1 MELSWSTFILEIINF
16 LVLVWILKRFLYKPV
31 LEMIA
36 RRQASIDKTLANAR
50 QLHADA
56 EKLQQQYE
64 GRLADWD
71 QERKQAREKLAEEL
85 HADRERKLEELK
97 TSLQQERERAAVAEK
112 RRLADERLEME
123 DTALAQGAQ
132 LATQLLK
139 QAAGPEVE
147 SRLVELAIDALS
159 RLPKE
164 KLASL
169 RSSYGQISEGILISS
184 AYPMPEDQR
193 QRLQTALDKV
203 AGKETSLSF
212 ETDEKLLAGV
222 RINIGAWQL
231 AANLRDELKGFSE
244 LSGSANQGT
253 GNANGGE

>member
-1 MELSWSTFILEIINF
+1 VELNWSTFILEIINF

-36 RRQASIDKTLANAR
+36 RRRASIDKTLADAK
-50 QLHADA
+50 QLHDDA

-85 HADRERKLEELK
+85 HADRARKLEELK
-97 TSLQQERERAAVAEK
+97 ATLKQERERAAVAEK

-123 DTALAQGAQ
+123 DTALAHGAQ

-147 SRLVELAIDALS
+147 SKLVELAIDELS
-159 RLPKE
+159 KLSKDRL
-164 KLASL
+164 ADL
-169 RSSYGQISEGILISS
+169 RGSFGQVSEGITITS
-184 AYPMPEDQR
+184 AYPIPENQQ
-193 QRLQTALDKV
+193 QRLQKAVNTV
-203 AGKETSLSF
+203 AGKDTPLRF
-212 ETDEKLLAGV
+212 EQDSKLLAGV

-231 AANLRDELKGFSE
+231 AANLRDELKGFAE
-244 LSGSANQGT
+244 LHETRAGD
-253 GNANGGE
+253 